1 MLFEDDNFKMEIPLE
16 EISGLESGD
25 KTNESAD
32 KPAETTGKPAETT
45 DKPAETG
52 DKPKTSM
59 QAQRIIEYIKEN
71 GFITTLIACEI
82 LKLKSSRA
90 KEIIKT
96 MVDKDIII
104 AVGESRARKYIL
116 KQAD

>member
-1 MLFEDDNFKMEIPLE
+1 MLFEDDIFKMEIPL
-16 EISGLESGD
+16 D
-25 KTNESAD
+25 KSVEV
-32 KPAETTGKPAETT
+32 KTT

-90 KEIIKT
+90 K
-96 MVDKDIII
+96 
-104 AVGESRARKYIL
+104 
-116 KQAD
+116 

>member
-16 EISGLESGD
+16 EISGLESAD
-25 KTNESAD
+25 KTNESA
-32 KPAETTGKPAETT
+32 

-104 AVGESRARKYIL
+104 AVGESRARKYVLI
-116 KQAD
+116 QAD

>member
-1 MLFEDDNFKMEIPLE
+1 MLFEDDVFKIEIPLE
-16 EISGLESGD
+16 EISGLESAD

-32 KPAETTGKPAETT
+32 KPAETA
-45 DKPAETG
+45 DKPTETG

-90 KEIIKT
+90 KEIFRA
-96 MVDKDIII
+96 MVDKNILSAIGD
-104 AVGESRARKYIL
+104 RKARKYIL
-116 KQAD
+116 KKAD